1 MAIRGNAAF
10 HVRPYLSVQPGQFYR
25 IARRGF
31 WGDGICKGKATLQQ
45 VVDLLH
51 IAGRRNGC
59 TLLLGPGQQHLIKP
73 DALILKQ
80 FRGVGAD
87 RYLAVTTG
95 IVSVTS

>member
-51 IAGRRNGC
+51 IAGRRYCC
-59 TLLLGPGQQHLIKP
+59 TPEG
-73 DALILKQ
+73 
-80 FRGVGAD
+80 R
-87 RYLAVTTG
+87 
-95 IVSVTS
+95 SSNTSSSPMPSS